1 MANDYIYQGKKG
13 VSDKA
18 RWEDQPKQFRGM
30 FMKKSDV
37 APLIHGYGPF
47 GSPAT
52 ELQPSDIK
60 QEGDFKTAGGYTIGW
75 SDAAKARHKAEKH
88 PITESGQVVLG
99 FKEQM
104 AQSRANALRVG
115 AKPIAPKE
123 FSRDYV
129 VPAIVPVPKHESIY
143 AAKVRAGDNP
153 KYRDPV
159 EMDKL
164 ENKAIANNWVV
175 NI

>member
-1 MANDYIYQGKKG
+1 MLIYLGKKG
-13 VSDKA
+13 VSNGLL
-18 RWEDQPKQFRGM
+18 REDQPKQFRGM

-37 APLIHGYGPF
+37 ARLTSGYGPF
-47 GSPAT
+47 GSPPTSIDPA
-52 ELQPSDIK
+52 DIK
-60 QEGDFKTAGGYTIGW
+60 QEGDTKSVGGYDIGW
-75 SDAAKARHKAEKH
+75 SDEFKARNKKIASDTFAE
-88 PITESGQVVLG
+88 QA
-99 FKEQM
+99 
-104 AQSRANALRVG
+104 AQSRANAVRVG

-164 ENKAIANNWVV
+164 ENKAIDNNWVV